1 MTDKCKLMI
10 VSTSTIYGSEFLE
23 YIKNEIKSFIKTD
36 ELLFVPFAKP
46 SGISFDDY
54 TQKVQNAVKDLGIK
68 VTGLHEYEDKK
79 QAIENAKSIFTGG
92 GNTFL
97 LLKTLYDF
105 DLIET
110 LRNVILNGTPYIGT
124 SAGSNITGQT
134 IGTTN
139 DMPIVYPPS
148 FDALKIVPFNINPHF
163 IEADPNSTHK
173 GETREQRI
181 DEFLKVNNLKVIGL
195 KEGSWLEVLNGN
207 ITLKGNL
214 EAIIFEQN
222 KENQII
228 KPGDLII

>member
-1 MTDKCKLMI
+1 MI

>member
-1 MTDKCKLMI
+1 MLCSILI
-10 VSTSTIYGSEFLE
+10 
-23 YIKNEIKSFIKTD
+23 
-36 ELLFVPFAKP
+36 
-46 SGISFDDY
+46 
-54 TQKVQNAVKDLGIK
+54 
-68 VTGLHEYEDKK
+68 KK
-79 QAIENAKSIFTGG
+79 QAIKNAKSIFTGG

-139 DMPIVYPPS
+139 DMPIIYPPS

-195 KEGSWLEVLNGN
+195 KEGSWLEVSNGN

-214 EAIIFEQN
+214 DAIIFEQN